1 MKIYCNLL
9 IPSLSNNVVIDNF
22 DLNIFQV
29 SLNFVILAV
38 FTFNWQNSSSGYVFA
53 YLPECLEWKSRTN
66 QFSFSFCFFVQC
78 Q

>member
-1 MKIYCNLL
+1 MKIHGNLS
-9 IPSLSNNVVIDNF
+9 IPSLKANVVIDNF

-29 SLNFVILAV
+29 NLNFVILAV
-38 FTFNWQNSSSGYVFA
+38 FTFNWENSSSGHVFA
-53 YLPECLEWKSRTN
+53 DLPECLVLKSRTN